1 MNMKETTESLLKLMA
16 HPIRLLILR
25 HLRDG
30 ECCVSRMIDCFHI
43 PQPNISQH
51 LKLLLDAKLVRVE
64 QRGRQRCYSLADPR
78 VEKVLAVLDGEA
90 APAGLGKK
98 RR

>member
-16 HPIRLLILR
+16 HPIRLMILR
-25 HLRDG
+25 HLREG
-30 ECCVSRMIDCFHI
+30 ECCVSRMIDCFKI

-51 LKLLLDAKLVRVE
+51 LKLLLTAKLVRVE

-78 VEKVLAVLDGEA
+78 VEKVLQVLDGELL
-90 APAGLGKK
+90 PGNTGK
-98 RR
+98 RRK

>member
-1 MNMKETTESLLKLMA
+1 MKETTESLLKLMA

-51 LKLLLDAKLVRVE
+51 LKLLLNAKLVRVE
-64 QRGRQRCYSLADPR
+64 QRGRQRCYSLADCR
-78 VEKVLAVLDGEA
+78 VEKVLAVLEGEA
-90 APAGLGKK
+90 APASSGKK

>member
-1 MNMKETTESLLKLMA
+1 MKETTESLLKLMA
-16 HPIRLLILR
+16 HPMRLKILR

-30 ECCVSRMIDCFHI
+30 ECCVCRMMDCFQV

-51 LKLLLDAKLVRVE
+51 LRLLLEAGLVRVE

-78 VEKVLAVLDGEA
+78 VEKILAVLDGETSS
-90 APAGLGKK
+90 GGRG
-98 RR
+98 RRR

>member
-1 MNMKETTESLLKLMA
+1 MKETTESLLKLMA

-51 LKLLLDAKLVRVE
+51 LKLLLTSKLVRVE

-78 VEKVLAVLDGEA
+78 VEKVLAVLDGEIS
-90 APAGLGKK
+90 PGISGRK